1 MKGLVTWLLGDELGK
16 LTINSFKWLLEV
28 PTDRSAT
35 KGKTSDEIDLEHIA
49 QLLESMRSKVVNLQQ
64 VVDRVRH
71 STKEIQN
78 QYDLKYQYHQELMWL
93 VAESK
98 RLRNIVEARLAMAK
112 AIEIERILPEF
123 EAKLERSQEMLIKI
137 SEIYTQ
143 KESELSLLEI
153 DMENMKTYMAMNDS
167 IDGHHDIDKSHELTI
182 LQEKIRNS
190 SIEAEDRCREIQI
203 ASQLSHPSNCE
214 LGETLTTKD
223 IDDRIESISEERKFN
238 RPILKKNWKSHNS
251 LIDGQNSWNDPYW

>member
-16 LTINSFKWLLEV
+16 LTTNGLNWLLEV
-28 PTDRSAT
+28 PPDRSIS

-49 QLLESMRSKVVNLQQ
+49 QLLESMRSKVANLQT

-71 STKEIQN
+71 STQEIQH
-78 QYDLKYQYHQELMWL
+78 QYNLKCQFHQELMRL
-93 VAESK
+93 VLESK
-98 RLRNIVEARLAMAK
+98 RVKNIIEARLAMAK

-167 IDGHHDIDKSHELTI
+167 IDGHHDIAKSHELNI
-182 LQEKIRNS
+182 LQEKIRHS

-203 ASQLSHPSNCE
+203 DYQLRNQSNCE
-214 LGETLTTKD
+214 LGETLSTQD
-223 IDDRIESISEERKFN
+223 IDARIVELENNPDKF
-238 RPILKKNWKSHNS
+238 S
-251 LIDGQNSWNDPYW
+251 G